1 MPRAAFTGGCTVL
14 PLYCLTGTGM
24 FRAKTAPV
32 NMDSRQATAVADA
45 ARPGGDAY
53 TYGTRNFGTLRK
65 PKPPAPT
72 LTLGNIIHFV
82 IAVFFLWPIF
92 LIVAVIASLGD
103 VVALVRATVE
113 ASISST
119 FWCGMWMKECCA
131 SPVLH
136 REDPKLLQMRGARR
150 AFGREAM
157 KDWRAA
163 AFALVGIGRSWSK
176 VFGLGGLFMALE
188 ERVQRANADWRR
200 YVIQSAPV
208 GAAPADFPK
217 QWAVMD
223 ELPRGGSSARL
234 YVVRRRNE
242 QGVVDQTG
250 PLFVLKY
257 FDLTAGGNLENI
269 IRESQAA
276 ELAKRLGLIIESS
289 LGNRAFWYVMPYYHG
304 KTLTQTTLDGV
315 KKARSEGARAFA
327 EHQRLALGWVHQVL
341 QIIAQ
346 YHEAGVFH
354 KDIKPD
360 NLIVNNE
367 KIYLVDIGL
376 MTPLGSMSQLTTH
389 GTEYFRDP
397 EMVKLALEGKEV
409 REVNASKFDL
419 YSIGAVLFFAIEGEF
434 PTAGALSRFSND
446 VPLAVQWVANRAM
459 AAMHQRYDNARQ
471 MLTDIDYLCWAA
483 ANGALDNVKP
493 ADLPSFRGMPV
504 PPHLTPAQG
513 IPVVNNTSY
522 RRKLEALPGGYGQW
536 YSAPHFSRKGEFGFR
551 KAAAVLFM
559 VGGLAA
565 IGVVTLGILW
575 EIKKEK
581 ERFES
586 QQRQAQADTLA
597 SRVDAA
603 KRSRVLIFEQID
615 RDLADGV
622 SIENIRAAEPLA
634 RVDLVPV
641 LVKDFAAASQ
651 AWRKELARRLEGQR
665 DKDASAAAAE
675 VLQAPLAFVSIDPD
689 AADAELAAGIER
701 EFLLEAARMR
711 HEQATDVSDQQRL
724 EVRELFQGVKDSSA
738 LHRELGARF
747 AKDSANPAQL
757 VVFTIET
764 GTDGTRT
771 LLARLL
777 YPGRE
782 ARFTYLL
789 R

>member
-1 MPRAAFTGGCTVL
+1 
-14 PLYCLTGTGM
+14 M
-24 FRAKTAPV
+24 FRAKTAPA
-32 NMDSRQATAVADA
+32 NMDSREATAVADA
-45 ARPGGDAY
+45 ARQGRDAY
-53 TYGTRNFGTLRK
+53 SYGTRNFGALRK

-103 VVALVRATVE
+103 VVALIRATVE

-150 AFGREAM
+150 AFGQEAL

-188 ERVQRANADWRR
+188 ERIQRANADWRR

-208 GAAPADFPK
+208 GAAPADFPQ
-217 QWAVMD
+217 QWAVVD

-315 KKARSEGARAFA
+315 KKARSEGPRAFT

-483 ANGALDNVKP
+483 ANGALETVKP

-522 RRKLEALPGGYGQW
+522 LRKLEALPGGYGQW
-536 YSAPHFSRKGEFGFR
+536 YSAPHFTRKGEFGFR
-551 KAAAVLFM
+551 KAAAVVFM

-575 EIKKEK
+575 EIRKEK

-586 QQRQAQADTLA
+586 QQHAAKADTLA
-597 SRVDAA
+597 SRVDP
-603 KRSRVLIFEQID
+603 KRNDLQLCYAVMD
-615 RDLADGV
+615 RAIEKGV
-622 SIENIRAAEPLA
+622 GVEIHGPVSVTRAQLMPAM
-634 RVDLVPV
+634 
-641 LVKDFAAASQ
+641 VKDLDAVARQWRESFASDVARNAPGADTNQ
-651 AWRKELARRLEGQR
+651 ARALFAG
-665 DKDASAAAAE
+665 
-675 VLQAPLAFVSIDPD
+675 APLVLVSIDGD
-689 AADAELAAGIER
+689 AQDAEFCMGVEHDWVIETALQKTMMTELSAASRKEAR
-701 EFLLEAARMR
+701 EVFA
-711 HEQATDVSDQQRL
+711 
-724 EVRELFQGVKDSSA
+724 GVFDAVA
-738 LHRELGARF
+738 LHREIGARM
-747 AKDSANPAQL
+747 ARDSVHPGFLA
-757 VVFTIET
+757 VFTRETIEGVET
-764 GTDGTRT
+764 IIVRMVF
-771 LLARLL
+771 
-777 YPGRE
+777 PGRE
-782 ARFTYLL
+782 ARFSYTL